1 MHYKNFAVNQKASI
15 FVSYFIKEFVHG
27 FSCAYIKLWMHLGS
41 LKSTQEARGALS
53 CTSSY
58 SYASFVLSKL
68 PACTITR
75 YTHAKHEQILKFP
88 MTFKPYFTDA
98 DLVRKAHYYGEFALS
113 LRKESPAYTFSKFNL
128 LI

>member
-1 MHYKNFAVNQKASI
+1 
-15 FVSYFIKEFVHG
+15 
-27 FSCAYIKLWMHLGS
+27 MHLGS

-68 PACTITR
+68 PVCTITR

-88 MTFKPYFTDA
+88 MTFKPYFTDS
-98 DLVRKAHYYGEFALS
+98 DLVWKAHYYGEFALS
-113 LRKESPAYTFSKFNL
+113 LRKESPYTFSKLSL